1 MSTKLKTSEIGY
13 DIDILVQGY
22 PGKAVCHGGLGWS
35 TVVLIR
41 GHGCNILV
49 DTGGFGMRGLLQEKL
64 DDHGLKPGNISHVL
78 LTHSHYDHSVNWT
91 SLKGELCYW
100 NMPKYVKQY
109 DFVST
114 LTTILYWTGR
124 YVNLGE
130 QRLCLNFMLRS

>member
-13 DIDILVQGY
+13 DIDILVQGF

-64 DDHGLKPGNISHVL
+64 DDHGLKPSNISHVL

-91 SLKGELCYW
+91 MFPNCILGTKRLIWHQRRCLRVT
-100 NMPKYVKQY
+100 VK
-109 DFVST
+109 VT
-114 LTTILYWTGR
+114 L
-124 YVNLGE
+124 
-130 QRLCLNFMLRS
+130 